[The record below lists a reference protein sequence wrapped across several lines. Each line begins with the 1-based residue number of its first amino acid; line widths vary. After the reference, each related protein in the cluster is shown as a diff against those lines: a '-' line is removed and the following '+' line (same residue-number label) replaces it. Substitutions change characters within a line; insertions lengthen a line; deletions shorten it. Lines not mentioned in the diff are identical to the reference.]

1 MGKPNKARFRLETV
15 KRQYSDALDL
25 PPDGRVEFEFGDEGD
40 PKVFSFPHPIFTP
53 DDVQKELNKAEGD
66 EAGARILLGD
76 RYDEFIEAGGDVNS
90 VMLLY
95 VGIRNEAQ
103 DKVVKV
109 RPTRG

>member
-1 MGKPNKARFRLETV
+1 MSKPNGKRYRLETV
-15 KRQYSDALDL
+15 KRSYVDAV
-25 PPDGRVEFEFGDEGD
+25 GGERVEFEFGPEDD

-53 DDVQKELNKAEGD
+53 DDMQKELNDAQGD

-76 RYDEFIEAGGDVNS
+76 QYGEFIAAGGDVNS

-103 DKVVKV
+103 DKVTKV
-109 RPTRG
+109 RPTKG